1 MPARASVDSAASA
14 RAIPVNLSPLISA
27 YRKRGRFT
35 LRVENLPQSARFS
48 AGQNNGDGT
57 WSLALDELDDL
68 VYFAPKSTAA
78 GDHTLSIR
86 LIAKNE
92 TEAFTLALIDFPII
106 GISDR
111 EGAGFP
117 KPVAHGAAQEQ
128 LEQELHQ
135 LRTQLAARDAE
146 LNQLRASAER
156 MGVLLQQRLDQAVAD
171 AQAQWKRDEATRLQA
186 EKARL
191 EEQFEH
197 RQTERESRAQA
208 IAEIGREQ
216 QAQQMRRLAQEFG
229 TAQETLAARDGEL
242 AASRA
247 ALERARKDVEK
258 EIALARQTAQAK
270 AAESLKAAEAEWQA
284 KAGKVLAEMTA
295 RRDQAEAALA
305 KLRAAADNSGEL
317 RELRAELERL
327 RQKAETDTAQAKA
340 ASEPRIAELAKLG
353 EQLRAQLTEMTG
365 RAESAEADLQAAR
378 SAAAA
383 AAPEREAELNRMRAD
398 LERQRFE
405 LEMEMVSAKVA
416 LEAKS
421 QDALKLA
428 HGEWQAAA
436 DKTVAEL
443 TARAERA
450 EAALASAPSGDD
462 HEIALNQLRM
472 ELEHQRMKAQGEVA
486 LLQVAAAEAA
496 AARADLM
503 ARAERAEKA
512 LADARAAAPDQEI
525 AANQLRMEL
534 EHQRVKA
541 QGEIAAAHAAR
552 ETRMAEAGAA
562 LAEWKARA
570 EGAEA
575 ALADARA
582 AQPDRERAANQ
593 LLLELEQ
600 QRVKAQSEI
609 AVANAARDA
618 KAAEAASLKAAHTQR
633 EAEMN
638 QLRAEFEQKAKAAEA
653 EIAAVKA
660 SSERDGTEKLKRAED
675 RWEKEKAEILAEVA
689 ARTEAAEAA
698 LARARRLDAAKV
710 DDDAYVHSLERE
722 VKTLRATLADR
733 EISIVQTQAMQ
744 EHMRLGTVRETPGAR
759 WQPLMSQAGE
769 DGEEKSETAK
779 SNRQLLRDVSI
790 VVAVAAAAVLLFPR
804 LEAMLPDTLR
814 WQVETL
820 GGLFAPQQVEVAAP
834 APPPAAAAVQPKAE
848 HPMMYVSRAVNV
860 RAEPS
865 VSAPVAANLKRGAQ
879 VAVLEKRGNWDQVEI
894 ARPAGAQPQTPA
906 QQGWIYNSYLTDTD
920 PGASN

>member
-1 MPARASVDSAASA
+1 MKQGATKLRRVPETAEELAAMPARASADSAASA

-27 YRKRGRFT
+27 YRKRGRFM

-57 WSLALDELDDL
+57 WSLALDELDEL
-68 VYFAPKSTAA
+68 VYFAPKSTAG

-86 LIAKNE
+86 LIAKDE

-106 GISDR
+106 GVSDR

-117 KPVAHGAAQEQ
+117 KPVAHGTAQGQ
-128 LEQELHQ
+128 LEEELRELQ
-135 LRTQLAARDAE
+135 TQLAARDAE
-146 LNQLRASAER
+146 LSQLRASAER
-156 MGVLLQQRLDQAVAD
+156 MGVLLQQRLDQAVTD
-171 AQAQWKRDEATRLQA
+171 ARAQWKRDEAARLQA

-191 EEQFEH
+191 QEQFEQ
-197 RQTERESRAQA
+197 RQAERDSRAQA

-229 TAQETLAARDGEL
+229 TAQETLAAREGEL

-247 ALERARKDVEK
+247 ALERARKDAEAEV
-258 EIALARQTAQAK
+258 ATAQAK
-270 AAESLKAAEAEWQA
+270 AAEAFKAAEAEWQARAAESLKTAEAEWQA
-284 KAGKVLAEMTA
+284 KAGKALAEMGA
-295 RRDQAEAALA
+295 RRDRAEAALA
-305 KLRAAADNSGEL
+305 KQRTAQDHTGEL
-317 RELRAELERL
+317 TQLRGELERL
-327 RQKAETDTAQAKA
+327 QRKADADKAHAKSAVEAKTKAETEA
-340 ASEPRIAELAKLG
+340 AERAKLS
-353 EQLRAQLTEMTG
+353 EQLRSELGEMTA
-365 RAESAEADLQAAR
+365 RAERAEADLQAAR
-378 SAAAA
+378 TDAVA
-383 AAPEREAELNRMRAD
+383 AAPERDADLSRMRAD

-405 LEMEMVSAKVA
+405 LELEMVSAKVA

-428 HGEWQAAA
+428 QSEWQAAA
-436 DKTVAEL
+436 DKIVAEV

-450 EAALASAPSGDD
+450 EALLAQVPSGDD

-472 ELEHQRMKAQGEVA
+472 ELEHQRKKAQGESTA
-486 LLQVAAAEAA
+486 LKASAKARAAEASTA
-496 AARADLM
+496 QAELT

-541 QGEIAAAHAAR
+541 Q
-552 ETRMAEAGAA
+552 
-562 LAEWKARA
+562 
-570 EGAEA
+570 
-575 ALADARA
+575 
-582 AQPDRERAANQ
+582 
-593 LLLELEQ
+593 
-600 QRVKAQSEI
+600 SEI

-618 KAAEAASLKAAHTQR
+618 KATEALSLKAAQTQR

-638 QLRAEFEQKAKAAEA
+638 QLRAELEQKAKATEA
-653 EIAAVKA
+653 EIAAVKMA
-660 SSERDGTEKLKRAED
+660 SEREGAERLKHAEA

-733 EISIVQTQAMQ
+733 EISLVQNQAMQ
-744 EHMRLGTVRETPGAR
+744 EHVRLGTVREAPSTR
-759 WQPLMSQAGE
+759 WQPLTSRMGE
-769 DGEEKSETAK
+769 DAEEKPENEKT
-779 SNRQLLRDVSI
+779 NRQLVRDVVI
-790 VVAVAAAAVLLFPR
+790 VVGVAAAAVLLFPR

-814 WQVETL
+814 WQVETV
-820 GGLFAPQQVEVAAP
+820 GGLFAPQQVVEAP
-834 APPPAAAAVQPKAE
+834 APPPLPPAAAAVQPKAE

-894 ARPAGAQPQTPA
+894 ARPAGAPPQSPA
-906 QQGWIYNSYLTDTD
+906 LQGWIYNSYLTDTD
-920 PGASN
+920 PGSN